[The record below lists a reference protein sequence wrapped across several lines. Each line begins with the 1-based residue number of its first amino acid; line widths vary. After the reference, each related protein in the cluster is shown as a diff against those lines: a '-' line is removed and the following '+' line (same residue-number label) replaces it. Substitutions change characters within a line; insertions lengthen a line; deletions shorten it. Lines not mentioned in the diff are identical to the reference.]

1 MAIGSRLALHASE
14 EIPFRLAPAVALE
27 AEFFSVERGWRVIQ
41 NGHGNYMVDA
51 IGFQHIGGERL
62 LGIDEVDAT
71 AAAHADVEV
80 PEAGDYR
87 LWVRYEYPP
96 MTEARFR
103 VEVWQDTARR
113 CQRDG
118 CQRQQSLRLHG
129 SGNATPGSTTRPED
143 RRGSWKRSW
152 TCRACGREQRASS

>member
-1 MAIGSRLALHASE
+1 MRPTGTHTRPALLLAALMAIGSRLALHASE

-103 VEVWQDTARR
+103 VEVWQDKLVAASVMGARDNDR
-113 CQRDG
+113 YAFTDQV
-118 CQRQQSLRLHG
+118 
-129 SGNATPGSTTRPED
+129 TPRPQYD
-143 RRGSWKRSW
+143 PP
-152 TCRACGREQRASS
+152 